1 VFNLGLFMGKKEIY
15 QEKLKSLDNW
25 ETFLLQESGLPGPRG
40 NLELAHAV
48 AEEGNEE
55 LFEYFLAFDA
65 EKAPTNSPY
74 EFLAFC
80 GVLGLGKLLSE
91 GKKDVLE
98 QLRSFASDPRW
109 RTREAVAMALQ
120 RFGKTN
126 MDALLEE
133 MEQWSTG
140 NMLERR
146 AAVAALCE
154 PALLREERQIQRV
167 LHILQEVTAS
177 LLNAED
183 RRSDAFKALRKGLG
197 YCWSVAV
204 VALPEAGKRMMEQ
217 WFASE
222 NKDVRWVMKEN
233 LKKKRLLHM
242 DADWVNTWKIQL

>member
-1 VFNLGLFMGKKEIY
+1 MGKKEAY
-15 QEKLKSLDNW
+15 QETLRSLENW

-48 AEEGNEE
+48 AEEGNEK
-55 LFEYFLAFDA
+55 LFEHFLAFDA

-80 GVLGLGKLLSE
+80 GVLGLGRLLSE
-91 GKKDVLE
+91 GKKDVLKR
-98 QLRSFASDPRW
+98 LRNFASDPRW

-126 MDALLEE
+126 MDGLLEA

-140 NMLERR
+140 NMLEKR

-154 PALLREERQIQRV
+154 PVLLREEKQIQHV
-167 LHILQEVTAS
+167 LHILHEVTAS
-177 LLNAED
+177 LQNVED
-183 RRSDAFKALRKGLG
+183 RRCDDFKALRKGLG

-204 VALPEAGKRMMEQ
+204 VALPDLGKQMMEQ

-222 NKDVRWVMKEN
+222 NKDIRWVMKEN
-233 LKKKRLLHM
+233 LKKKRLLRM
-242 DADWVNTWKIQL
+242 DADWVAMWKALLF